1 MSDEKDEKENNY
13 QHLSPEQAEKAK
25 KTVAK
30 LSAIKAARELR
41 NGDSNWTIL
50 QEIVQDIQA
59 GYIVQDP
66 NSKVSATVLHKDLI
80 NEITNRY
87 KDQDEETGKIL
98 LEAVPHPRSI
108 RVWLKKDGWEDAV
121 WTKIRADKLF
131 SSGKR
136 SEVISALHKRAV
148 EKSDVA
154 AKIYLTLS
162 GDYVEKAEINDKS
175 VDTYREINKILHK
188 KSED

>member
-1 MSDEKDEKENNY
+1 MSDEKDPKENQY
-13 QHLSPEQAEKAK
+13 EHLNPGQADKAK

-41 NGDSNWTIL
+41 NGDSPWTIL
-50 QEIVQDIQA
+50 QELVQEIQA

-66 NSKVSATVLHKDLI
+66 NNKVSSAVLQKDLTK
-80 NEITNRY
+80 EIANRY
-87 KDQDEETGKIL
+87 KDEEETCKIL
-98 LEAVPHPRSI
+98 LEAVPHARSI
-108 RVWLKKDGWEDAV
+108 RVWLKKETWEDAV
-121 WTKIRADKLF
+121 WAKIRADKLF

-136 SEVISALHKRAV
+136 TEVISALHKRAV

-175 VDTYREINKILHK
+175 VDAYREINKILHR